1 MGNQDRAKSLLVLT
15 DLKKSYDSPVVN
27 GSMAMQRGERV
38 ALIGPSGIGKST
50 LLHLISGILR
60 PDGGSVVLNGCNLN
74 DLGEAELDQFRAR
87 NIGYIFQSFYLLD
100 GLTALE
106 NVEAAVTFAGTGQYN
121 RARELLC
128 QLGLEDRLNYFPP
141 QLSVGQR
148 QRVAVARAVV
158 NQPPLVLADEPTA
171 NLDRKRAAEVIALI
185 KESCDQSNAALLV
198 VSHSPE
204 TLTEFHRVLDFQA
217 HFQESA

>member
-1 MGNQDRAKSLLVLT
+1 MSNQERAQTLLVLKE
-15 DLKKSYDSPVVN
+15 LQKSYDSPVVN
-27 GSMAMQRGERV
+27 GSMEMQRGERV
-38 ALIGPSGIGKST
+38 ALIGPSGVGKST

-74 DLGEAELDQFRAR
+74 GLSEAELDQFRAR

-185 KESCDQSNAALLV
+185 KESCDQSDAALLV

>member
-1 MGNQDRAKSLLVLT
+1 MSKQERAKTLLVLK
-15 DLKKSYDSPVVN
+15 DLQKSYDSPVVN
-27 GSMAMQRGERV
+27 GSMEMQRGERV
-38 ALIGPSGIGKST
+38 ALIGPSGVGKST

-74 DLGEAELDQFRAR
+74 GLSEAELDQFRAR

-185 KESCDQSNAALLV
+185 KESCDQSDAALLV

-204 TLTEFHRVLDFQA
+204 TLTEFHRMLDFQA